1 MKRLILA
8 ILSVLILALP
18 ASAMARDLTGAGA
31 SFPYPIYS
39 AWAYNFEKSTGSK
52 VNYQSVGSGTGIK
65 QVIAGTVDFGASD
78 DPLTTDELKKES
90 LMQFPAVLG
99 GVVAVVNIDGVGND
113 QLVLSGP
120 VLADIFL
127 GKITKWDDPA
137 ITALNQGLK
146 LPSEDIT
153 MVYRSDSSGTSAIFT
168 NYLASVSQE
177 WKDSVGTGKTV
188 NWPGK
193 NSIGAKGND
202 GVSGSVK
209 RVKNSIGYV
218 EYAYAYENKITWCG
232 LVNKAGKTV
241 QPSLES
247 FTAAANNADWDK
259 SKGYYLWLVNAEG
272 DNSWPIA
279 AATYILV
286 KTDNKDAVQA
296 VTGFYEWC
304 FQNGDK
310 DAQGLMYVPLPTTL
324 KDDIR
329 GYWKSFAS

>member
-1 MKRLILA
+1 MKKIFFALLFA
-8 ILSVLILALP
+8 VLVSLP
-18 ASAMARDLTGAGA
+18 LSAMARDLTGAGA

-39 AWAYNFEKSTGSK
+39 SWAFNYEKSTGSK

-65 QVIAGTVDFGASD
+65 QAVAGTVDFGASD
-78 DPLTTDELKKES
+78 DPLTTDDLKKDS

-99 GVVAVVNIDGVGND
+99 GVVAIVNIDGVETNK
-113 QLVLSGP
+113 LVLSGP

-127 GKITKWDDPA
+127 GKITKWNDPS

-146 LPSEDIT
+146 LPDADIT

-168 NYLASVSQE
+168 NYLASVSNE
-177 WKDSVGTGKTV
+177 WKDSVGAGKTV

-218 EYAYAYENKITWCG
+218 EYAYAHENKISWSS
-232 LVNKAGKTV
+232 LVNKNGKTV
-241 QPSLES
+241 EPSLDS
-247 FTAAANNADWDK
+247 FTAAADNADWDRSK
-259 SKGYYLWLVNAEG
+259 SYYLWLVNADG
-272 DNSWPIA
+272 DKSWPIA
-279 AATYILV
+279 AATYILI
-286 KTDNKDAVQA
+286 KTDNKDTIAE
-296 VTGFYEWC
+296 VTKFFEWC
-304 FQNGDK
+304 FTNGDTEAK
-310 DAQGLMYVPLPTTL
+310 NLMYVPLPQTL

-329 GYWKSFAS
+329 GYWKTFL